1 MLYEKLQLL
10 QGTLQKVHDSATR
23 LPLNVGIMN
32 SRKSLE
38 KNKFCQK
45 DFVAAPHVCFS

>member
-1 MLYEKLQLL
+1 MKSSSFYKELCK
-10 QGTLQKVHDSATR
+10 KSIDSANR